1 MCPFVIICSP
11 WSSYRDF
18 LTCWFDPLRKFKFE
32 FKRLSGWTTWATW
45 CIYWYIDVYI
55 YIIYNIYIYI
65 FAHKHITLQCCLR
78 VAFFARFRLESPS
91 HVRRFLSLI
100 AVPGQTRHYM
110 WLHVPS
116 CAPCLSALKA
126 NQEKGIGIIIKI
138 VFWSQSF
145 ETFRLA
151 LVHHRAHGAK
161 DAKEDAK
168 EQGQSSNDGA
178 RAPRRSVEGGSEDFV
193 VSDANSATHS
203 GR

>member
-1 MCPFVIICSP
+1 MCP
-11 WSSYRDF
+11 
-18 LTCWFDPLRKFKFE
+18 
-32 FKRLSGWTTWATW
+32 
-45 CIYWYIDVYI
+45 
-55 YIIYNIYIYI
+55 
-65 FAHKHITLQCCLR
+65 
-78 VAFFARFRLESPS
+78 
-91 HVRRFLSLI
+91 
-100 AVPGQTRHYM
+100 
-110 WLHVPS
+110 
-116 CAPCLSALKA
+116 LSALKA

-138 VFWSQSF
+138 VFWTQSF

-161 DAKEDAK
+161 DAKDANEDAK